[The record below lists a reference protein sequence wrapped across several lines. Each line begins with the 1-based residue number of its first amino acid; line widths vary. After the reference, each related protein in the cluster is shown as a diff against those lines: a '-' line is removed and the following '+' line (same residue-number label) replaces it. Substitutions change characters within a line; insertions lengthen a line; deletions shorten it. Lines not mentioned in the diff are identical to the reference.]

1 MKILTIDVNDNFFGL
16 FFSGEIVFIDMFG
29 LLINAILILCK
40 LILNYLN
47 ISELIYKKE
56 LKKHK

>member
-1 MKILTIDVNDNFFGL
+1 MKILIIDVNDNFFGL